1 VREQMK
7 WIASDAIPEEGAGD
21 DEDGHASKSGD
32 QASARMSG
40 RNSLMDPVGAIRES
54 MNWLASDA
62 IPEEGEEGGAPY
74 GSGDNDS
81 DEEDEDE
88 DGDVVRE
95 SMMGNPSAL
104 LHPIQ
109 AMRDTMEWL
118 QTNANDIPEEHNS
131 DLEDNDHDDVRE
143 SMMANPKALLHPVR
157 AVKDA
162 VDWLRSSVTEIQ
174 EKEEEEDEDG
184 GGEEKK
190 EEDQEDDADKD
201 DAADEEA
208 KGRRS
213 ADCSGP
219 HPRPGGL
226 TLCGAQSAVSGLQQ
240 IVLNVHDNI
249 QEVVR
254 GLAGGRHVALEAER

>member
-1 VREQMK
+1 MKKHGEAKARKSLMDPVGAVREAMN

-109 AMRDTMEWL
+109 AMRDTMDGYKPMRMISQKSITPISKTMIMMTCVKYDGE
-118 QTNANDIPEEHNS
+118 PEGAIAS
-131 DLEDNDHDDVRE
+131 CPC
-143 SMMANPKALLHPVR
+143 S
-157 AVKDA
+157 
-162 VDWLRSSVTEIQ
+162 
-174 EKEEEEDEDG
+174 
-184 GGEEKK
+184 
-190 EEDQEDDADKD
+190 
-201 DAADEEA
+201 
-208 KGRRS
+208 KGR
-213 ADCSGP
+213 G
-219 HPRPGGL
+219 
-226 TLCGAQSAVSGLQQ
+226 
-240 IVLNVHDNI
+240 
-249 QEVVR
+249 
-254 GLAGGRHVALEAER
+254 